1 MMTTYRRAY
10 TVLTALLTLF
20 LIYTVSTKNW
30 LQTDL
35 TALLP
40 SEQQPDALL
49 TAADKAGEEQLNT
62 QVILLAGSKDAETAF
77 QTTSEIAALWR
88 KSGVFEQVDSSV
100 TPDLDKVRADIGKLG
115 LALLPDEQVRL
126 LFEHPQA
133 YFQARAEAAVNP
145 FAAPSP
151 LSLEQDWLG
160 FGRFVAGKALSLI
173 HI

>member
-20 LIYTVSTKNW
+20 LIYTVSTQNW

-62 QVILLAGSKDAETAF
+62 QVILLAGSKDEETAF
-77 QTTSEIAALWR
+77 QTTCR
-88 KSGVFEQVDSSV
+88 RGGSGVFRN
-100 TPDLDKVRADIGKLG
+100 TFRVRKLTG
-115 LALLPDEQVRL
+115 FLR
-126 LFEHPQA
+126 
-133 YFQARAEAAVNP
+133 
-145 FAAPSP
+145 APS
-151 LSLEQDWLG
+151 
-160 FGRFVAGKALSLI
+160 
-173 HI
+173 

>member
-20 LIYTVSTKNW
+20 LIYTVSTQNW

-62 QVILLAGSKDAETAF
+62 QGILLAGSKDAETAF

-100 TPDLDKVRADIGKLG
+100 TVSYTHLT
-115 LALLPDEQVRL
+115 LPTIYSV
-126 LFEHPQA
+126 
-133 YFQARAEAAVNP
+133 
-145 FAAPSP
+145 
-151 LSLEQDWLG
+151 
-160 FGRFVAGKALSLI
+160 
-173 HI
+173 

>member
-20 LIYTVSTKNW
+20 LIYTVSTQNW

-62 QVILLAGSKDAETAF
+62 QVILLAGSKDAESAF
-77 QTTSEIAALWR
+77 QTTCWQYCGLYSADE
-88 KSGVFEQVDSSV
+88 KS
-100 TPDLDKVRADIGKLG
+100 
-115 LALLPDEQVRL
+115 
-126 LFEHPQA
+126 
-133 YFQARAEAAVNP
+133 ARN
-145 FAAPSP
+145 
-151 LSLEQDWLG
+151 
-160 FGRFVAGKALSLI
+160 
-173 HI
+173 

>member
-1 MMTTYRRAY
+1 MTTYRRAY

-20 LIYTVSTKNW
+20 LIYTVSTQNW

-77 QTTSEIAALWR
+77 QTTFSI
-88 KSGVFEQVDSSV
+88 FCIDS
-100 TPDLDKVRADIGKLG
+100 I
-115 LALLPDEQVRL
+115 
-126 LFEHPQA
+126 
-133 YFQARAEAAVNP
+133 
-145 FAAPSP
+145 SP
-151 LSLEQDWLG
+151 L
-160 FGRFVAGKALSLI
+160 KI
-173 HI
+173 HCIFAQSINI

>member
-10 TVLTALLTLF
+10 TIFTALLTLF
-20 LIYTVSTKNW
+20 LIYTVSTQNW

-77 QTTSEIAALWR
+77 QTTFSRNSKLWER
-88 KSGVFEQVDSSV
+88 SV
-100 TPDLDKVRADIGKLG
+100 LHR
-115 LALLPDEQVRL
+115 
-126 LFEHPQA
+126 
-133 YFQARAEAAVNP
+133 
-145 FAAPSP
+145 
-151 LSLEQDWLG
+151 
-160 FGRFVAGKALSLI
+160 
-173 HI
+173 